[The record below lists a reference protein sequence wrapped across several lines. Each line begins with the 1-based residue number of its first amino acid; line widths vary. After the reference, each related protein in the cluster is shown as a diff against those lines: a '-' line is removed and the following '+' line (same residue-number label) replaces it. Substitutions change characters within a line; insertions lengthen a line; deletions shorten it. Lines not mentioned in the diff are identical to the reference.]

1 MEALGIRERKTN
13 RPQGEEESAEVE
25 DALSP
30 VAPEATIS
38 ASPPVGPI
46 LPLYTAL
53 ALSYAQTVGVED

>member
-1 MEALGIRERKTN
+1 MEALGIRERKNN
-13 RPQGEEESAEVE
+13 RPQGEESAEVE

-53 ALSYAQTVGVED
+53 ALSYAQTVGVEH